1 MLPSHSDT
9 QTLTTTRARRAI
21 RAVVRQRVATLKAKA
36 RFLRAFS
43 STGNVRK
50 SALAVQVGRR
60 TVYQWLKA
68 DDKFRQLYDDAHD
81 DAVDDL
87 EAEARRRAVDGVLT
101 PVYQGGV
108 QVGVIREYSDALL
121 SLLLRGKRPEV
132 FRERVEHTGKD
143 GRPIEIE
150 AIRAETDAEL
160 KAGVLVLL
168 AKL

>member
-1 MLPSHSDT
+1 M
-9 QTLTTTRARRAI
+9 
-21 RAVVRQRVATLKAKA
+21 
-36 RFLRAFS
+36 
-43 STGNVRK
+43 
-50 SALAVQVGRR
+50 QVGRR

-132 FRERVEHTGKD
+132 FRERVEHTGRD